1 MKRRSFLSLLGLSAF
16 AGGAVAKAT
25 VPVEA
30 TKNPKLLRRKK
41 TEAELPRTLPDG
53 WKPVESSSCS
63 AVRFDPT
70 TLQEAERQAREL
82 IKDAVVVHSRI
93 DGSVGELL
101 TVTLTYRT
109 GVAYSAT
116 KDCIP
121 PEFRKNVEAGHMR
134 SVTATASHDGDIL
147 DIEMSCGGRRR
158 MVAVPAPVSHE
169 LVVEY
174 LILPKPH

>member
-1 MKRRSFLSLLGLSAF
+1 MKRRSFLGFLGLSAF

-30 TKNPKLLRRKK
+30 PKPVVKAKPVSRRKK
-41 TEAELPRTLPDG
+41 AGAAMPEVLQAEPGFT
-53 WKPVESSSCS
+53 
-63 AVRFDPT
+63 PT
-70 TLQEAERQAREL
+70 TLREAERQAREL

-93 DGSVGELL
+93 NGSVGELL

-134 SVTATASHDGDIL
+134 SVTATASYDGDIL